1 MATNIEFVN
10 SVYRNMLLRDA
21 DNAGLGY
28 YANRLEQGL
37 ATRAQV
43 VESILFSDEINALPH
58 TLANAYLAVLG
69 RFPDKAGLSFW
80 KDILNSG
87 ATIEQVTQQ
96 LLDSSEFK
104 TRNGILTDSDK
115 VKLFYQN
122 ALGRQPDA
130 DGLAYWV
137 GLLAKGAKP
146 GEVAASIALS
156 QEGKTRNEATIN
168 KLLAWHAV
176 VGDEPTSTELTNL
189 PSDKS
194 ELAVSV
200 VKVSPAIQGPGTFW
214 EAGLTLYG
222 SGNAI
227 TGAVVIDLDKN
238 TLSMAGANQTLA
250 SGNMSLVLNVDM
262 SSLALAEG
270 AKIDEKATPQVVS
283 FIGDSLGNTFIGGD
297 LGNKFTGAKGNDSY
311 TLGSG
316 IDVVVFAKSDVDNGV
331 DTINNFTLG
340 AKGDVL
346 NFSAFLNK
354 TGVTKIA
361 TQVAGSTAALAWTN
375 GDVLVAQGYSIDT
388 PEEVMALFSVPTIG
402 AVVGVNSAFAAPA
415 AQAKAVVITSDVVG
429 NAMIWYVTNQ
439 VSGNIQTIEASEIK
453 HVGTLTDVNNLV
465 LVGFNAD
472 NFA

>member
-43 VESILFSDEINALPH
+43 VESVLFSDELKGLPY
-58 TLANAYLAVLG
+58 TLANTYVSVLG

-87 ATIEQVTQQ
+87 ATIEQVAQQ
-96 LLDSSEFK
+96 LIDSSEFK
-104 TRNGILTDSDK
+104 ARNGTLTDTDK

-130 DGLAYWV
+130 DGLAFWV
-137 GLLAKGAKP
+137 DKLVKGARP
-146 GEVAASIALS
+146 GDVAASIALS
-156 QEGKTRNEATIN
+156 QEGKDRNEATIN
-168 KLLAWHAV
+168 KLLAWHAT
-176 VGDEPTSTELTNL
+176 VGDEPTASELSAL

-194 ELAVSV
+194 ALAVSV
-200 VKVSPAIQGPGTFW
+200 LKITPAIEGPGTFW

-227 TGAVVIDLDKN
+227 TAGVIIDLDKN
-238 TLSMAGANQTLA
+238 TITMGGANQTLA
-250 SGNMSLVLNVDM
+250 SGNMGLVLNADV
-262 SSLALAEG
+262 SSLGLAEG
-270 AKIDEKATPQVVS
+270 AKIDEKVTPQVIS
-283 FIGDSLGNTFIGGD
+283 FIGDSFGNTFIGGD
-297 LGNKFTGAKGNDSY
+297 LGNKFAGAKGNDSY
-311 TLGSG
+311 TMGSA
-316 IDVVVFAKSDVDNGV
+316 IDVAVFAKTDVDNGV

-361 TQVAGSTAALAWTN
+361 TQVAGSTAALAWSN

-388 PEEVMALFSVPTIG
+388 ADEVMALFSVPTIG

-429 NAMIWYVTNQ
+429 NALIWYITNQ
-439 VSGNIQTIEASEIK
+439 TTGNIQTIEADEIK
-453 HVGTLTDVNNLV
+453 QVGVLTDINNLI
-465 LVGFNAD
+465 LVGFSAD